1 MFSPSF
7 RMAMSIPESVKLS
20 WTRILLTL
28 ICLLEKINANIDLG
42 VRQSPACFL
51 GLPPVV
57 EAKHDGE

>member
-1 MFSPSF
+1 
-7 RMAMSIPESVKLS
+7 MAMSIPESVKLS

-42 VRQSPACFL
+42 LIQSPFCFL

>member
-1 MFSPSF
+1 
-7 RMAMSIPESVKLS
+7 MAMSIPESVKLS

-28 ICLLEKINANIDLG
+28 ICLLEKIYTNIDLG
-42 VRQSPACFL
+42 VTQSPVWFL